1 MFRTYVHIDSLKRS
15 HPTSRVPILFFRT
28 SLTSSLREP
37 YCCCQSLSGKKI
49 NKWSF
54 TDSSCLLVISLT
66 LQGTDM
72 EVWIR
77 FFFSLLLPL
86 MSVCSIAFHWKNT
99 SAYNMYACSMWCFQI
114 QWDHTNGVF
123 SNDRGFLLGAKHLI
137 FEAEYALESIYIF
150 CKKYS
155 ST

>member
-54 TDSSCLLVISLT
+54 TDSSCLHYKELT
-66 LQGTDM
+66 WKCESD
-72 EVWIR
+72 
-77 FFFSLLLPL
+77 FFPLLLPL

-114 QWDHTNGVF
+114 QWDHTNSVF

>member
-54 TDSSCLLVISLT
+54 TDSSCLHYKELT
-66 LQGTDM
+66 WKCESD
-72 EVWIR
+72 
-77 FFFSLLLPL
+77 FFSLLLPL

>member
-1 MFRTYVHIDSLKRS
+1 MLGLNCFAPMFTLIASRDLIQRLVFQSYFSELHWLVAWGSHIAAA
-15 HPTSRVPILFFRT
+15 RVLV
-28 SLTSSLREP
+28 E
-37 YCCCQSLSGKKI
+37 KKI

-54 TDSSCLLVISLT
+54 TDSSCLHYKELT
-66 LQGTDM
+66 WKCESD
-72 EVWIR
+72 
-77 FFFSLLLPL
+77 FFPLLLPL

-123 SNDRGFLLGAKHLI
+123 SNGRGFLLGAKHLI